1 MGLFD
6 KVMELAGE
14 YMLLDMALRVNNL
27 PLLPVAL
34 PCFLCLVV
42 I

>member
-34 PCFLCLVV
+34 P
-42 I
+42 